1 MTPSAEEHAELALLE
16 TSMWREKTRFDLQ
29 FQTARFADD
38 FVEFGRSGRIYT
50 RDQIIHT
57 ESAPI
62 DATLSNLQIRRI
74 DENSVLITYDSAAVY
89 EGSIEY
95 ARRSSIWSRTQ
106 SGWVMRFHQGT
117 PYIP

>member
-1 MTPSAEEHAELALLE
+1 MTPSAEEHAELASLE

-29 FQTARFADD
+29 FQEARFSED

-50 RDQIIHT
+50 RDQIIRT
-57 ESAPI
+57 DSVPI
-62 DATLSNLQIRRI
+62 DATLNNLQIRLI
-74 DENSVLITYDSAAVY
+74 DQNSVLITYDSAAVND
-89 EGSIEY
+89 GRIEY
-95 ARRSSIWSRTQ
+95 ARRSSIWSHTQ